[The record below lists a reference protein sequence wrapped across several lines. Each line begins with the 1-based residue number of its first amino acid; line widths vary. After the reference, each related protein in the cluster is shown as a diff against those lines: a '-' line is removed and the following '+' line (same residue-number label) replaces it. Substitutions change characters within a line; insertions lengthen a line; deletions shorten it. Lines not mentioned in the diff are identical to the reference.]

1 MQMHTNLHD
10 GRTTKFILIMRTK
23 KIIDTNVIVKVN
35 DTNTFSSVFVDGIK
49 MKAVQEINIHES
61 LDSVTTATIKVILK
75 DVEP

>member
-1 MQMHTNLHD
+1 
-10 GRTTKFILIMRTK
+10 MRTK